1 MTVFPTQ
8 RLVYAVLFGY
18 TPPQARTILARLAH
32 ATATATGPFALLNT
46 FVQLEKVARFEH
58 VERHADAMADMVENF
73 HSSADLCA
81 TTTTAAA
88 GLPDHHPA
96 REDDPR
102 DLVGLAGEVTLL
114 RNGLVSWAREMERFG
129 ERTRGDFDFDFG
141 AAVVVDADGGEQSS
155 FAKEYLERTGDEYAA
170 MVRKCE
176 GLLGQVSMAFQMVG
190 GLFYGFHFYMGT
202 FEEKEGMLIVVV
214 DRKCRVLPGR
224 RPAS

>member
-18 TPPQARTILARLAH
+18 TPPQARTILARLSYA
-32 ATATATGPFALLNT
+32 AATGPLALLNT

-58 VERHADAMADMVENF
+58 VERHADAMAYMVENF
-73 HSSADLCA
+73 HSSAA
-81 TTTTAAA
+81 R
-88 GLPDHHPA
+88 LPDHHPA

-129 ERTRGDFDFDFG
+129 ERTRGDFDFG
-141 AAVVVDADGGEQSS
+141 AGVVVDADGGEHRPSLGLVD
-155 FAKEYLERTGDEYAA
+155 AKEYLERTGDEYAA